1 MVGAIPLFGLWP
13 SSWFLAGVG
22 AVLLSVSMYSGAGPG
37 LPGPVAA
44 GVAALA
50 PSLAPALGGAPI
62 NGAISFA
69 APPAV
74 AGDPTTPSLPAIKI
88 PSAAGVVSL
97 PALPL
102 PRPDQLS
109 LAALNPKGD
118 LIWTNPGGAGKGGA
132 EGMTSGAG
140 GTNPGVPGAPTG

>member
-1 MVGAIPLFGLWP
+1 M
-13 SSWFLAGVG
+13 
-22 AVLLSVSMYSGAGPG
+22 
-37 LPGPVAA
+37 
-44 GVAALA
+44 AALA

-62 NGAISFA
+62 TGAVTFA
-69 APPAV
+69 APPSV
-74 AGDPTTPSLPAIKI
+74 ANAASSTPSLPAIKI

-109 LAALNPKGD
+109 LAALGNPKGD

-132 EGMTSGAG
+132 EGMTSGN
-140 GTNPGVPGAPTG
+140 NPGVPGAPNQG